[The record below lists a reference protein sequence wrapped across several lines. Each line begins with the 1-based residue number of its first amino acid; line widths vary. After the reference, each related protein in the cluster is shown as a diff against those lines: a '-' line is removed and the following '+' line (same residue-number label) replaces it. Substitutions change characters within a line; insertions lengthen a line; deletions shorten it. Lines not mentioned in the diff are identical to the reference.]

1 MCAAPTP
8 PNRKRQ
14 TPTAN
19 AQQHTNSKHRPH
31 DVKLLIHQPSSL
43 ILNSPSLAECAIA
56 YICKSI
62 HNSQSSFHNPPN
74 RALSTTIRQIHHNPP
89 QSAKSIIQSIFPSSH
104 LPIMPSS
111 HYPTFIHIYPQ
122 RGKRGS
128 IPYISFNIICIIFS
142 KCYRNHYVI
151 PHTISYCDIDAT
163 FCY

>member
-31 DVKLLIHQPSSL
+31 AVKLLIHQPSSL
-43 ILNSPSLAECAIA
+43 ILNSPNLAECAIA
-56 YICKSI
+56 YICKSL
-62 HNSQSSFHNPPN
+62 HNSQSSFHNPLHSAKSSTIRNNPLN
-74 RALSTTIRQIHHNPP
+74 RALFATIRQINHTIRHPV
-89 QSAKSIIQSIFPSSH
+89 IPSSH
-104 LPIMPSS
+104 L
-111 HYPTFIHIYPQ
+111 PTFIHIYPQ
-122 RGKRGS
+122 RGKRSS

-142 KCYRNHYVI
+142 KCYRNQYVI

-163 FCY
+163 FCI